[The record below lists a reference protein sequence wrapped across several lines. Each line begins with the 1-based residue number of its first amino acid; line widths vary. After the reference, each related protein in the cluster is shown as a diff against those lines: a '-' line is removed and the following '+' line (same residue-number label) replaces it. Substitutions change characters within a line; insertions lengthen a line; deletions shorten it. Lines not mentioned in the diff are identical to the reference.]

1 VVNQEYKKKMYNLW
15 RAEHV
20 PPPPVMKLLDRHQE
34 IRQEIRNRLADF
46 LAGNA
51 ATRVK
56 VIVFYRD
63 VILNLERDKAPVS
76 ASINNEKLQ
85 RCAAAAAAAARGVER
100 LADPPSLARK
110 DIHLEAQP
118 PEDELQKRF
127 LFGCSILWF
136 SGGTFSKNEKEN
148 AYKRVKNTMQS
159 HVQ

>member
-1 VVNQEYKKKMYNLW
+1 MYNLW

-20 PPPPVMKLLDRHQE
+20 PPPPPVMKLLDRHQE

-85 RCAAAAAAAARGVER
+85 RCAAAAAAARGVER

-127 LFGCSILWF
+127 LFGCSILRF

-148 AYKRVKNTMQS
+148 A
-159 HVQ
+159 

>member
-1 VVNQEYKKKMYNLW
+1 MARRTRTTTTSDEIIGSPPRNPPRNQKSS
-15 RAEHV
+15 
-20 PPPPVMKLLDRHQE
+20 
-34 IRQEIRNRLADF
+34 ADF

-127 LFGCSILWF
+127 LFGCSILRF

-148 AYKRVKNTMQS
+148 A
-159 HVQ
+159 

>member
-1 VVNQEYKKKMYNLW
+1 
-15 RAEHV
+15 
-20 PPPPVMKLLDRHQE
+20 MKLLDRHQE

-85 RCAAAAAAAARGVER
+85 RCAAAAAAARGVER

-136 SGGTFSKNEKEN
+136 SAAPFRRT
-148 AYKRVKNTMQS
+148 KRKMPTS
-159 HVQ
+159 E